1 MTMHSADAVCFG
13 RPGGETCGPAPSR
26 PVDLIHLARQT
37 LGNRELE
44 QEVLDLFVQ
53 QALDVKDRILN
64 ADAAERIRLAHGL
77 KGSASGVGAF
87 QIAECAGQIEASP
100 EGDEMPRRLAGLID
114 EVRDFIAAISR

>member
-1 MTMHSADAVCFG
+1 MTMHSADAACFG
-13 RPGGETCGPAPSR
+13 RPGGETCGSAASR

-77 KGSASGVGAF
+77 KGSANGIGAF
-87 QIAECAGQIEASP
+87 QIAECAGRIEATP
-100 EGDEMPRRLAGLID
+100 GGDEMPRRLAGLID